1 MKRLFRTAFSLLA
14 LTLLSGCYHAVIN
27 TATPAGAQTIDM
39 PWAHSFLWG
48 LVPPTVVDSAAQCP
62 SGVAQVITEHSF
74 VNGLAAAITFGIYT
88 PMHINVTCASG
99 QGALDVPTARTLAE
113 AEALLETGD
122 TFLLPVR
129 ALALE

>member
-1 MKRLFRTAFSLLA
+1 LSALA
-14 LTLLSGCYHAVIN
+14 ILPGCYHAVIN
-27 TATPAGAQTIDM
+27 TATPAGAQTIDI

-48 LVPPTVVDSAAQCP
+48 LVPPAVVDSATQCP

-74 VNGLAAAITFGIYT
+74 VNGLAAAVTFGIYT

-99 QGALDVPTARTLAE
+99 QGALDLPTARTLAE
-113 AEALLETGD
+113 AETLLEAGE

-129 ALALE
+129 SLHLE

>member
-1 MKRLFRTAFSLLA
+1 MKRLLRITFALSA
-14 LTLLSGCYHAVIN
+14 LTLVSGCYHAEIN
-27 TATPAGAQTIDM
+27 TASPAGAQTIDI
-39 PWAHSFLWG
+39 PWAHSFIYG
-48 LVPPTVVDSAAQCP
+48 LVPPNVVDSAAQCP

-99 QGALDVPTARTLAE
+99 QGALDVPMVRTLAE
-113 AEALLETGD
+113 AEAMLEAGE

-129 ALALE
+129 TLSLE